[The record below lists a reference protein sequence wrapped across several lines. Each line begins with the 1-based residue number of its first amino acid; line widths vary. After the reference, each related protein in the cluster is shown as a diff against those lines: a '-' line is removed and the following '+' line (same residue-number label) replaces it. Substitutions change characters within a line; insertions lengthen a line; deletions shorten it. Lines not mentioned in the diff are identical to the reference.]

1 MPGWLATRRPTGLSV
16 RLLGEPALDLRAD
29 HRDSS
34 AERGRLGEALEGRRE
49 LFVGHLETAR
59 IAWAGSGP
67 GMIPSQRAKR
77 TAASNAA
84 VCAIARASTSS
95 ALTSAERL
103 GASPW

>member
-1 MPGWLATRRPTGLSV
+1 MSKCPWPERLKSTTRSSPACLAAS
-16 RLLGEPALDLRAD
+16 A
-29 HRDSS
+29 SS
-34 AERGRLGEALEGRRE
+34 K
-49 LFVGHLETAR
+49 TAR

-84 VCAIARASTSS
+84 VCAIALASTSS
-95 ALTSAERL
+95 PWTSAERL